1 MINQSPIDTKEMIKM
16 TTELSYDPDRELTTE
31 EFKEY
36 FPNMGDLE
44 IHRFS
49 EEGTAFRYA
58 QVWKLCVFNE
68 NMECVYCF
76 RHDH

>member
-1 MINQSPIDTKEMIKM
+1 MINESPIDTKEMTTM
-16 TTELSYDPDRELTTE
+16 NTELSYDPDRELTTE

-36 FPNMGDLE
+36 FPDGGDLE
-44 IHRFS
+44 DYRFS
-49 EEGTAFRYA
+49 DENLAFQYA
-58 QVWKLCVFNE
+58 QVWKRCVFNE